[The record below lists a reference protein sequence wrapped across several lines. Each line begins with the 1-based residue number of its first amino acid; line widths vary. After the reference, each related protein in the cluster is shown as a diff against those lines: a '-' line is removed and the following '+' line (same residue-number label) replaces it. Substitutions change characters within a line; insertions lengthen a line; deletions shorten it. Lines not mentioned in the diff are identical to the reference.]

1 MPCPYFE
8 PLKIA
13 EPAQNRNIRL
23 PLLAEYDG
31 RCHAG
36 GIEATPAEAVRICC
50 NQGYSRGICD
60 RYPAGERRSAL
71 RYHLNGRTASTLRV
85 LCIEEENYA
94 PLRWYEVS
102 VAIGEGRLEPEI
114 EDACVRAQI
123 FAFCRGWLERFA
135 AES

>member
-13 EPAQNRNIRL
+13 ESVSIRL
-23 PLLAEYDG
+23 PLLGEYAG
-31 RCHAG
+31 FCHAG
-36 GIEATPAEAVRICC
+36 GSRTAAPESLRLRC

-60 RYPAGERRSAL
+60 RYPADGHRSCL
-71 RYHLNGRTASTLRV
+71 RYHLNGRTASALHV

-94 PLRWYEVS
+94 PLRWYEVTVS
-102 VAIGEGRLEPEI
+102 MADGRLEPEI

-123 FAFCRGWLERFA
+123 FAFCRSYLDRFA